1 MEGKDL
7 FIDLKDKQGQYNVHA
22 HLAQMIA
29 LLGPPPITL
38 LQREKICRK
47 FTFTPEVQN
56 PEGRLCRNAYQYFGG
71 PFFDDNGKIYIY

>member
-22 HLAQMIA
+22 YLAQMIA

-38 LQREKICRK
+38 LQRERICCK
-47 FTFTPEVQN
+47 FAFTPEV
-56 PEGRLCRNAYQYFGG
+56 
-71 PFFDDNGKIYIY
+71 